1 MSVDKVDWE
10 LLSKLDADWR
20 ESFAARR
27 DYCGAG
33 FKLSTFLSTPEG
45 VAFVGNRQ
53 RFSQALRLAFPAI
66 KAEREA
72 LVAENERLL
81 DGINAICACLYR
93 AEGLAPKDMADL
105 RIEIKEAIHR
115 ARRAYKFGP
124 ALKEQSHDG

>member
-10 LLSKLDADWR
+10 RVSALFHTWNINTEHWAVGAAD
-20 ESFAARR
+20 ELM
-27 DYCGAG
+27 
-33 FKLSTFLSTPEG
+33 KMI
-45 VAFVGNRQ
+45 
-53 RFSQALRLAFPAI
+53 PAI
-66 KAEREA
+66 ELEREA

-115 ARRAYKFGP
+115 ARRAYKFGA